1 MENKIPSIMIS
12 PARALSVSKPLKRYA
27 AVLKGLAPNIQNDM
41 IEAGMSLNYLDY
53 FAAGLLMVIILGSLL
68 VVVAGLIALV
78 AFKKDVLT
86 AQLGAILTAMVFI
99 VPIVYVLYFVNYPK
113 LQAQKRKKKIDEK
126 TIFAIREIMIK
137 VGSGEPIFNSLLD
150 VANGDFDIVS
160 EEFKVTVEEIQTGVS
175 QEQALENLSR
185 RVPSQS
191 LKRAIDI
198 IVNTI
203 KSGSDIHET
212 LALINDMLIRKQQ
225 SDMRAYAGE
234 LTPMSM
240 AYMLVSVVLPSLGMS
255 VFVILGSLAHLDI
268 QDMIY
273 LIPPFLAIF
282 QIFFMGM
289 VGSRRPAIGI

>member
-1 MENKIPSIMIS
+1 MAKKVPTIMIS
-12 PARALSVSKPLKRYA
+12 EDKALSVSKPLKRYA
-27 AVLKGLAPNIQNDM
+27 DKLKGLAPTIENDL
-41 IEAGMSLNYLDY
+41 IEAGININYRDYLAAGILVVGLLTGLLVGVSGLMALIAWKKQLLTMNLGLILSLMIIVVPLVYMIY
-53 FAAGLLMVIILGSLL
+53 FA
-68 VVVAGLIALV
+68 
-78 AFKKDVLT
+78 
-86 AQLGAILTAMVFI
+86 
-99 VPIVYVLYFVNYPK
+99 NYPK

-137 VGSGEPIFNSLLD
+137 VGSGEPIFNALLD
-150 VANGDFDIVS
+150 IANGDFDVVS
-160 EEFKVTVEEIQTGVS
+160 DEFKITVEEIQTGIS
-175 QEQALENLSR
+175 QETALGNLSR

-212 LALINDMLIRKQQ
+212 LALINDMLIKKQQ

-240 AYMLVSVVLPSLGMS
+240 AYMLVSVVMPSLGMS
-255 VFVILGSLAHLDI
+255 VFVILGSLAHMNI
-268 QDMIY
+268 QDLIY
-273 LIPPFLAIF
+273 MIPPFLAIF

-289 VGSRRPAIGI
+289 VGGRRPAIGV